1 MANIKLRRKGKNT
14 KRGRS
19 NMIEASEL
27 LTPECVA
34 SANSSEKYEKYEKYE
49 KKSVIVPRE
58 NCIVWHLL
66 SIMIWQLF
74 REEEQVKHMG

>member
-1 MANIKLRRKGKNT
+1 
-14 KRGRS
+14 
-19 NMIEASEL
+19 MIEASEL

-34 SANSSEKYEKYEKYE
+34 SANSREKYEKYE

-58 NCIVWHLL
+58 NCLVWHLL
-66 SIMIWQLF
+66 SVMIWQLS

>member
-34 SANSSEKYEKYEKYE
+34 SANSSEKYENM
-49 KKSVIVPRE
+49 KKKCNCAEGKLSSVA
-58 NCIVWHLL
+58 
-66 SIMIWQLF
+66 F
-74 REEEQVKHMG
+74 VKCHDMAII

>member
-1 MANIKLRRKGKNT
+1 MANIKLRRKGKNI

-34 SANSSEKYEKYEKYE
+34 SANSSEKYEKNE

-58 NCIVWHLL
+58 NCLVWHLL
-66 SIMIWQLF
+66 SVMIWQLS

>member
-14 KRGRS
+14 KRCRS

-34 SANSSEKYEKYEKYE
+34 SANSSKKYE
-49 KKSVIVPRE
+49 KKRKKKCNCAEGKLSSVA
-58 NCIVWHLL
+58 
-66 SIMIWQLF
+66 F
-74 REEEQVKHMG
+74 VKCHDMAII

>member
-49 KKSVIVPRE
+49 KKKV
-58 NCIVWHLL
+58 
-66 SIMIWQLF
+66 
-74 REEEQVKHMG
+74 

>member
-14 KRGRS
+14 KRCRS

-34 SANSSEKYEKYEKYE
+34 SANSSEKYEK
-49 KKSVIVPRE
+49 KSVIVPRE
-58 NCIVWHLL
+58 NCLVWHLL
-66 SIMIWQLF
+66 SVMIWQLS